1 MIIQFIVKQDYH
13 NSVILKNSLW
23 IQILKIKTLKI
34 IGVVLTYKSL
44 IEFYIQM
51 YISNLIYLRT
61 SVNLE
66 NIYFSETTLDQIVNE
81 C

>member
-66 NIYFSETTLDQIVNE
+66 NI
-81 C
+81 